1 MDTMTLV
8 DNRIKAMSDVNE
20 RQDETSKFL
29 HWDDTPYELVKPDG
43 KTKLKDAI
51 SVTPNM
57 PKVFAHGVI
66 SDLMS
71 GKCQTVVEG
80 DISGRQ
86 SHVIETFADDNLAQA
101 DEFMLKRYGIPSLFG
116 WLCNHVCVRW
126 AIGVRWIS
134 QVEGKEYKLDC
145 MPVDM
150 RWTPF
155 ERGDDGLWWVCPE
168 IKLSGSALDRKYPDA
183 GVSSSSNTKY
193 TVRDFWDGE
202 KNEIWIGKGSDSG
215 FAGKLY
221 KTQKNPNSY
230 PPFVIV
236 IPASGFM
243 LRDEGYLKHE
253 GEDILFLNSGLY
265 NELARSLSLEQ
276 TSGYAGLYPA
286 YEQERKVFDGRPS
299 EPVPNLDESVA
310 VREGELHIPVPRG
323 DINRAGQTA
332 REDLMGMLDNGGPLS
347 PRHYNTP
354 PSAILLAGE
363 TEMISRLQN
372 TRKEALG
379 IFRSQLVDMMI
390 DQFIKVG
397 KGEVLIGKRGKKT
410 KYSPSKLGNPDDY
423 TVSYQLTVK
432 SRRQE
437 IANLAEFTAAYGK
450 LPLKWNLTNIL
461 MVDDP
466 DGIIRE
472 IDLEQARQADP
483 AIALFEM
490 AIRYAEEAEDLDDEK
505 EADVKRLQ
513 SMMLT
518 ERGVAI
524 INQRKQPT
532 QLPEEAE
539 IPQVEQPKAN
549 ANALLG
555 LGAGGGGGIQPR

>member
-8 DNRIKAMSDVNE
+8 DNRITAMSDINS
-20 RQDETSKFL
+20 RMDETAKFL
-29 HWDDTPYELVKPDG
+29 HWDDIPYKLVKPDG
-43 KTKLKDAI
+43 KTLLTDSI

-66 SDLMS
+66 ADLMS
-71 GKCQTVVEG
+71 GKWQTVVEG
-80 DISGRQ
+80 SISGRQ
-86 SHVIETFADDNLAQA
+86 AHIIETFADDNLMQA
-101 DEFMLKRYGIPSLFG
+101 DEYMVKRYGIPSLFG

-134 QVEGKEYKLDC
+134 QVIDGEYKIDC
-145 MPVDM
+145 LPVDM

-155 ERGDDGLWWVCPE
+155 ERGEDGLWWVCPE
-168 IKLSGSALDRKYPDA
+168 IIMSGSALNRKYRDA
-183 GVSSSSNTKY
+183 GISDGDDKY
-193 TVRDFWDGE
+193 TIRDFWDGE
-202 KNEIWIGKGSDSG
+202 KNEIWIGKGTDTG

-221 KTQKNPNSY
+221 KKQKNPFGY

-253 GEDILFLNSGLY
+253 GEDILFLNTGLY
-265 NELARSLSLEQ
+265 KELARSLSLEQ

-286 YEQERKVFDGRPS
+286 YEYETDVPDARPS
-299 EPVPNLDESVA
+299 EKVPEIDSVLK
-310 VREGELHIPVPRG
+310 RKTGELHVPVPRG

-332 REDLMGMLDNGGPLS
+332 RVDLQAMIDNGAPIA
-347 PRHYNTP
+347 PRQYNTP

-372 TRKEALG
+372 SRKEALG
-379 IFRSQLVDMMI
+379 IFRSQLVDMII
-390 DQFIKVG
+390 DQYLKTPE
-397 KGEVLIGKRGKKT
+397 GEVLIGKRGKQT

-423 TVSYQLTVK
+423 TVNYQLTVK

-466 DGIIRE
+466 DGIIGE
-472 IDLEQARQADP
+472 LDIQKWKEADP
-483 AIALFEM
+483 SIGMFEGAM
-490 AIRYAEEAEDLDDEK
+490 KYAEEAEDMEPGVDKDLKNWE
-505 EADVKRLQ
+505 
-513 SMMLT
+513 SMMLVD
-518 ERGVAI
+518 EGVRI
-524 INQRKQPT
+524 VKQRMQPQ
-532 QLPEEAE
+532 QLPEEVAT
-539 IPQVEQPKAN
+539 PQVEPAKAN

-555 LGAGGGGGIQPR
+555 FGAGGGQTKQEVV